1 MQAVQNPAMARRI
14 GYQGRGKSHN
24 RQPTF
29 VRQWRDYRGLSQEQ
43 LADRLDMSAAQLSR
57 IETGKQP
64 YTQDFLEVAADA
76 LRTDVPSLLMR
87 DPLKEDPND
96 PNSIWSLWDQ
106 AKPGQRRMIVDIAR
120 TVTKTGT

>member
-1 MQAVQNPAMARRI
+1 MPVRVRFKKRP
-14 GYQGRGKSHN
+14 

-29 VRQWRDYRGLSQEQ
+29 VRQWRVHRGLTQEQ
-43 LADRLDMSAAQLSR
+43 LAERLRMSAAQLSR

-64 YTQDFLEVAADA
+64 YTQDFLEAAA
-76 LRTDVPSLLMR
+76 EELGVELASLLMR

-96 PNSIWSLWDQ
+96 PNTIWSLWDQ
-106 AKPGQRRMIVDIAR
+106 AKPGQRRMIVDIAK

>member
-1 MQAVQNPAMARRI
+1 MPVRVQFKKRP
-14 GYQGRGKSHN
+14 

-29 VRQWRDYRGLSQEQ
+29 VRQWREYRGLTQEQ
-43 LADRLDMSAAQLSR
+43 LAERLKMSAAQLSR

-64 YTQDFLEVAADA
+64 YTQDFLEAAADA
-76 LRTDVPSLLMR
+76 LRADVPSLLMR

-96 PNSIWSLWDQ
+96 PNSIWSLWDH
-106 AKPGQRRMIVDIAR
+106 AKPGQRRMIVDIAK